1 MRLIQLQRDGE
12 GGGRLGDETDRRSC
26 CCIKFA
32 FPFPVP
38 PFCRVCIV
46 AAVTSPPVSLEIEM
60 RSWRRSPCCE
70 RASQEGEEQSADPQ
84 REGTLRDSRSPTF
97 FYIRAEPRT
106 WLHLVL

>member
-1 MRLIQLQRDGE
+1 MLLHKVCLPVPCSSFLPCVYR
-12 GGGRLGDETDRRSC
+12 GGRYVASGQPGDRDAQLEE
-26 CCIKFA
+26 
-32 FPFPVP
+32 
-38 PFCRVCIV
+38 V
-46 AAVTSPPVSLEIEM
+46 AVL
-60 RSWRRSPCCE
+60 E